1 MKSIRQIVQALSTS
15 DIDGV
20 EKAFIRRNDKIA
32 MLFSKLLND
41 ETDDKIKDDLRV
53 NANAYSTLRSR
64 LRIKVQD
71 HLIALPDMPKADVLK
86 KLLSIEDIVFNQKP
100 TIAVTTLKK
109 LEVELIRYDLSNEL
123 TTIYKYLKKLH
134 LNTNA
139 YFHYSQLYNRHV
151 AYSLALDKA
160 EDILANY
167 FKVYG
172 LYYTM
177 SDSSKVLE
185 LTALF
190 EEMKNVCALYQS
202 HRMFIYLASLQ
213 IFHTLFVDEKA
224 LVKYKLEPVEDILRQ
239 VEAIFKQYPEDRI
252 YKHLDLLFL
261 YIRFEY
267 YLKHGIIA
275 KTRLLL
281 SELEPLSSDLL
292 VHYENFT
299 YPPQLLV
306 GKLELYIQGHISV
319 ANFKNFDEFNHL
331 DIDSCSKSARV
342 IYFTYRALSC
352 LYMKEYTEASKW
364 LFTLNN
370 EVSLKEHPVLSLELK
385 CLTAYVKFLQQ
396 DSILFRQNLTSAQ
409 RALRI
414 IGAENCPHLAI
425 FVKMLGILLSESSTN
440 KSAKL
445 KQQVLLLNQFKLK
458 GFQPILYIN
467 LQFEFLQK
475 RIS

>member
-20 EKAFIRRNDKIA
+20 EKAFIRENDKIA
-32 MLFSKLLND
+32 ILFKKLLND
-41 ETDDKIKDDLRV
+41 EPDALIKEELSI

-64 LRIKVQD
+64 LRVKVQD
-71 HLIALPDMPKADVLK
+71 HLIALPDMAKADVLK
-86 KLLSIEDIVFNQKP
+86 KLLSIEDIVFNQQP

-109 LEVELIRYDLSNEL
+109 LEVELIRYDLSSEL

-139 YFHYSQLYNRHV
+139 YFHYSQLYNRHI

-177 SDSSKVLE
+177 SDSAKDLE

-202 HRMFIYLASLQ
+202 HRMFVYLAALQ

-224 LVKYKLEPVEDILRQ
+224 LDKYKLDPVEDILRK
-239 VEAIFKQYPEDRI
+239 VEGIFKQYPEDRI
-252 YKHLDLLFL
+252 YKHLYLLFQ

-267 YLKHGIIA
+267 YLKHGIVA
-275 KTRLLL
+275 KARLLL
-281 SELEPLSSDLL
+281 SELAPQSSLLL

-306 GKLELYIQGHISV
+306 GKLDLYIQGHIS
-319 ANFKNFDEFNHL
+319 ALEFKNTDEFNDF
-331 DIDSCSKSARV
+331 DIDSCSKSAIV

-352 LYMKEYTEASKW
+352 LYLEDYTEASKW

-370 EVSLKEHPVLSLELK
+370 EVSLKVHPVLALELK
-385 CLTAYVKFLQQ
+385 CLTAYIKFLQQ
-396 DSILFRQNLTSAQ
+396 DSVLFKQNLTSAQ

-414 IGAENCPHLAI
+414 IGAENCSHLAVFI
-425 FVKMLGILLSESSTN
+425 KMLGILLSASGKNT
-440 KSAKL
+440 SAKL
-445 KQQVLLLNQFKLK
+445 KQQVLLLNQFRLNR
-458 GFQPILYIN
+458 FQPTLYIN

-475 RIS
+475 RIF